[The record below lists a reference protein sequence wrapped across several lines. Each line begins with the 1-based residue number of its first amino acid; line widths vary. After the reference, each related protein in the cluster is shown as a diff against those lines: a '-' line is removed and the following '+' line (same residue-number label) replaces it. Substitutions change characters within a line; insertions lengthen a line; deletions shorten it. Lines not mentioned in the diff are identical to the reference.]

1 VLARLSSRLTY
12 ANVVSTLCL
21 FILLGG
27 SAVAASLISGTS
39 IKLHSIPGNRLKN
52 HTITGKQVNLG
63 KLGKVRNAA
72 NADNLGGS
80 PASVYRLHCPA
91 GLAQGGGLCFE
102 LTPRTAA
109 NWLTA
114 LQTCSGLNRRL
125 PTVGELAVVFN
136 NVGASQPF
144 QWTSMLSGSDGTLL
158 SDDASRQLQ
167 LGYSTNT
174 VTEPYRCVSDATN

>member
-1 VLARLSSRLTY
+1 MRTALGRRLTY
-12 ANVVSTLCL
+12 ANVVATLAL
-21 FILLGG
+21 SVALGG
-27 SAVAASLISGTS
+27 SAVAATLISGTS
-39 IKLHSIPGNRLKN
+39 IKPHSIPGNRLAN

-80 PASVYRLHCPA
+80 PASAYRLHCPA
-91 GLAQGGGLCFE
+91 GLTQGGDLCFE

-114 LQTCSGLNRRL
+114 VQTCSGLDRRL
-125 PTVGELAVVFN
+125 PTAGELAVVFN

-144 QWTSMLSGSDGTLL
+144 QWTSILSASNGTVL
-158 SDDASRQLQ
+158 SNDASRQLQ
-167 LGYSTNT
+167 VGYSTYT
-174 VTEPYRCVSDATN
+174 ATEPYRCVSDATN